1 MSDPVLYDDN
11 PVSGYTAPS
20 ATGTD
25 AVAIGNS
32 AVATGQR
39 SFAVGTSR
47 ATGLDSTALNIANNS
62 SSYGA
67 LANYSFAA
75 GYQSYAKSGSSVA
88 LGFTARVEV
97 SSNFSVAIGRGAQVG
112 ASSND
117 TLAIGAYAFT
127 TGTSAGATAI
137 GKDSY
142 ISWAPNAIALGNS
155 RVSGEGGF
163 AAQITN
169 NSSSYGAAGTNTIA
183 MGQNA
188 KATGYGGKAIGFSA
202 IASDSRATAIGAYAT
217 ASGSNSLAISAG
229 GNTCTSSGYG
239 SIAMGVVTA
248 DASYSVAIGQKAR
261 TNGIIGSYKFSNGEI
276 QSANDDCQTGTY
288 LLKAGTTDAT
298 AKALTTNDSN
308 TASTNNQIILT
319 NYAAFSFSGTVVA
332 REFQGDGS
340 DYAAWEVKGTI
351 LRDANAGSTVLGQ
364 AIINDLYHT
373 SGASAWDIAL
383 TADTTNGGLKISATG
398 AASTNIRWVGTI
410 NTSEVRYENNG

>member
-1 MSDPVLYDDN
+1 MADPVLYDDN

-20 ATGTD
+20 ATGTN
-25 AVAIGNS
+25 AVAIGDS
-32 AVATGQR
+32 AISAGTRSVALGYSRASGTD
-39 SFAVGTSR
+39 SFAAAMGDNT
-47 ATGLDSTALNIANNS
+47 T
-62 SSYGA
+62 SYGA
-67 LANYSFAA
+67 LGGF
-75 GYQSYAKSGSSVA
+75 SVA
-88 LGFTARVEV
+88 LGYRAKVDSSSAYSMAMGRGPQITSSQRAVAMGNNPRVT
-97 SSNFSVAIGRGAQVG
+97 SSDYAVAIGDEATVSFGESGVA
-112 ASSND
+112 
-117 TLAIGAYAFT
+117 L
-127 TGTSAGATAI
+127 GTS
-137 GKDSY
+137 Y
-142 ISWAPNAIALGNS
+142 
-155 RVSGEGGF
+155 VSGTDGF
-163 AAQITN
+163 AAAITN
-169 NSSSYGAAGTNTIA
+169 KTATYGAQGTSSIA

-229 GNTCTSSGYG
+229 GNTSTASGYG
-239 SIAMGVVTA
+239 SIAIGVVTS
-248 DASYSVAIGQKAR
+248 DATNSVAIGQKAR
-261 TNGIIGSYKFSNGEI
+261 TNGIIGSYKFSNGDI

-298 AKALTTNDSN
+298 AKALTTNDHN

-319 NYAAFSFSGTVVA
+319 NYSAFSFSGTVVA

-364 AIINDLYHT
+364 AVINDLYHT